1 LNILQLR
8 SQSTERSQAQLIE
21 ASIQQKSAQIKV
33 VPFKNANRPQQ
44 KQKTFASGPSPL
56 LLLLALL
63 LGAPSLIKDSAT
75 RIIRNNEEF
84 EKAAPFHFKIKDETP
99 SVVQFGNYT
108 LEMEI
113 DGSILPSEVFIAVD
127 EYPYRMN
134 KVDGTHY
141 TYTFNNVQKNTSFT
155 MSSGEVKSKPY
166 ELEVLKKPNLSQFS
180 IRMDFPDISGAN
192 QKRFKI

>member
-1 LNILQLR
+1 
-8 SQSTERSQAQLIE
+8 
-21 ASIQQKSAQIKV
+21 
-33 VPFKNANRPQQ
+33 VPFKNAIDLSK
-44 KQKTFASGPSPL
+44 KQKHLRLALPPL

-63 LGAPSLIKDSAT
+63 VGAPSLIKDSAT

-141 TYTFNNVQKNTSFT
+141 TYTFNNV
-155 MSSGEVKSKPY
+155 SKKH
-166 ELEVLKKPNLSQFS
+166 VLHDEQ
-180 IRMDFPDISGAN
+180 R
-192 QKRFKI
+192 